1 MSLYTEQKKTKSLWH
16 PVTDEDF
23 DIDFSKPFIV
33 CTDEA
38 SLFIV
43 DGLQDLYENY
53 MDQEQFF
60 DFKAQTL
67 SEEGK
72 DYFRDNYYGYMYLDE
87 EFYKAIEWTHGDCIE
102 EVKGD
107 REKPFLFV
115 MHETGPMV
123 FDHFSFGP
131 SGSPA
136 YNGTPN
142 LRREFAASHPD
153 LYRVEYIVNLNHVPA
168 TSLNAL
174 FMAPADSHPKIY
186 AVYEGGYDSD
196 VEAVF
201 TDKEKADT
209 FCDKEPERFIKEF
222 SANDDEL
229 VNQQYWYKVKFTLL
243 PNSKNVDV
251 DVIDGEP
258 DCEGKFFDVVH
269 YSEFKTGTRCFYLTV
284 KANGMKEAE
293 TLAQERYHELL
304 ATEQTDFPLLRGMLI
319 QPEYALTVLSKT
331 SLIFDYLTHKAC
343 VDEDENIQDL
353 FLKVKPILPKP
364 FTEEEDE
371 LIDWQDLTPEY
382 CLKLM
387 KKHGLDIVVR
397 KISMA

>member
-1 MSLYTEQKKTKSLWH
+1 MLKTQVFLSLMA
-16 PVTDEDF
+16 
-23 DIDFSKPFIV
+23 
-33 CTDEA
+33 CR
-38 SLFIV
+38 
-43 DGLQDLYENY
+43 NY
-53 MDQEQFF
+53 MDEERFF

-67 SEEGK
+67 SDEGK
-72 DYFRDNYYGYMYLDE
+72 ECFRNDFFGYMYIDD
-87 EFYKAIEWTHGDCIE
+87 EFYEAIEWAEGKYLED
-102 EVKGD
+102 VKGD
-107 REKPFLFV
+107 RERPDLFV
-115 MHETGPMV
+115 MTKTGLRV
-123 FDHFSFGP
+123 FSHFDFEQD
-131 SGSPA
+131 GSSLSRLT
-136 YNGTPN
+136 NE
-142 LRREFAASHPD
+142 LSKDFAQKYPESYLVD
-153 LYRVEYIVNLNHVPA
+153 FIVNLNHVPA

-174 FMAPADSHPKIY
+174 FMAPADAHPKIY
-186 AVYEGGYDSD
+186 AGYEGGYDSD

-229 VNQQYWYKVKFTLL
+229 VSQQYWYKVKFSLL
-243 PNSKNVDV
+243 PNSDSVDDV

-258 DCEGKFFDVVH
+258 DSEGMFFDSIH

-284 KANGMKEAE
+284 KANGMKEAK

-331 SLIFDYLTHKAC
+331 SLFFDYLTHKAC

-353 FLKVKPILPKP
+353 FLKVKPLLPKP

-387 KKHGLDIVVR
+387 KEHGLDIVVR